1 MTDVRAK
8 LSGLLAEVFPSDLN
22 AFYYASS
29 GSEANEAAC
38 MMARRFTG
46 RPKIMSRYRSYHG
59 GTRQSLA
66 ITGDARTWAMDY
78 MTPGVVKMVDP
89 FPFHT
94 SWDSDPKT
102 ANLKCL
108 E

>member
-1 MTDVRAK
+1 
-8 LSGLLAEVFPSDLN
+8 
-22 AFYYASS
+22 
-29 GSEANEAAC
+29 

-66 ITGDARTWAMDY
+66 VTGDARTWAMDY
-78 MTPGVVKMVDP
+78 MTPGVVKLVDP

-94 SWDSDPKT
+94 S
-102 ANLKCL
+102 
-108 E
+108 